1 MSWSHFTASDGFAI
15 GMIVVIGMSFGVI
28 VSPFVS
34 MRRHARRRD
43 PHVDELLQEIR
54 HHEQQ
59 HKHQKPGTVE
69 AWEKDSDWWKK
80 P

>member
-1 MSWSHFTASDGFAI
+1 MGWDHFTASDGFAI

-28 VSPFVS
+28 LSLFTS
-34 MRRHARRRD
+34 MRRHAKRRD

-54 HHEQQ
+54 HQEQQ
-59 HKHQKPGTVE
+59 LKHQKPETTE
-69 AWEKDSDWWKK
+69 AWEKESDWWKK